1 MATNANLLGADDT
14 TGAGLILD
22 NKRLIQLLCQSVGQQ
37 ARDEVGFR
45 AEWTAE
51 RWRKEIRPEIINS
64 PWASTIGVAQR
75 FKSLTQCVTRTLPGA
90 VPMSILTIR
99 LPDDKHE
106 RLKALA
112 RSNAISVNKLM
123 DELAT
128 VALANFD
135 ARVRFETRA
144 ARGNPKRALKLL
156 DKLDR
161 AE

>member
-1 MATNANLLGADDT
+1 M
-14 TGAGLILD
+14 
-22 NKRLIQLLCQSVGQQ
+22 
-37 ARDEVGFR
+37 
-45 AEWTAE
+45 
-51 RWRKEIRPEIINS
+51 
-64 PWASTIGVAQR
+64 ST
-75 FKSLTQCVTRTLPGA
+75 
-90 VPMSILTIR
+90 LTIR

-112 RSNAISVNKLM
+112 RANAISVNKLI

-144 ARGNPKRALKLL
+144 ARGSASRALSLL

-161 AE
+161 AG